1 MMKTLLILAL
11 LALAAPLM
19 AADPTP
25 EELREAGLAALKAAQ
40 ADPDQIVLA
49 ARLLSQ
55 AADAFAKAGKDADAQ
70 ELESYLF
77 WAKKKMTIQQI
88 DKFLGTGNGV
98 AKAAVAK
105 MEQIEKKEVK
115 VEESVAWLAKAD
127 DYAAKAKDQFL
138 VAVRYFEVASRF
150 KGTPEGE
157 MALDKSLKA
166 LQQAKVDSKAVS
178 GKAEKG
184 DGKIYVQSKPAGA
197 QILVVQG
204 GELRDTGLKTPSL
217 VQLPV
222 GKAELLLRMAKFD
235 EAKLNTD
242 VTTSI
247 SKPEAVVM
255 EPEKFDL
262 EVTAEAGLGDAWD
275 VYVDGKPATDKAGKP
290 AVAPCTI
297 RVAEGMRS
305 IQLAKNGFVDPQAV
319 RAAIK
324 AGENAPVTVKG
335 QAVKGNSV
343 LTGEWV
349 VLFRSDDPQCW
360 DTNSVAPKYAILLAS
375 APDTIRFLRIKRLDT
390 DEEVVVPI
398 TKKSLSDPANR
409 KSRYGWIGSNQ
420 NVWGGYHLGIF
431 DTRLVNKVGDIGV
444 TPDAPTLSGWGFGH
458 KAGAA
463 GQTYCV
469 WAGKEIKKTVFE
481 ISVTSLAVDPSKLLK

>member
-1 MMKTLLILAL
+1 MVSGQPAISLPLYQGQDGMPLGVQLVGRPAGEGPL

-55 AADAFAKAGKDADAQ
+55 AADAFA
-70 ELESYLF
+70 
-77 WAKKKMTIQQI
+77 
-88 DKFLGTGNGV
+88 
-98 AKAAVAK
+98 
-105 MEQIEKKEVK
+105 
-115 VEESVAWLAKAD
+115 
-127 DYAAKAKDQFL
+127 
-138 VAVRYFEVASRF
+138 
-150 KGTPEGE
+150 
-157 MALDKSLKA
+157 
-166 LQQAKVDSKAVS
+166 
-178 GKAEKG
+178 
-184 DGKIYVQSKPAGA
+184 
-197 QILVVQG
+197 
-204 GELRDTGLKTPSL
+204 
-217 VQLPV
+217 
-222 GKAELLLRMAKFD
+222 
-235 EAKLNTD
+235 
-242 VTTSI
+242 
-247 SKPEAVVM
+247 
-255 EPEKFDL
+255 
-262 EVTAEAGLGDAWD
+262 
-275 VYVDGKPATDKAGKP
+275 KAGKP